1 MRKFTYVT
9 KHGTLG
15 LLLGVLAL
23 TPSWAQSPDE
33 ETEKELINL
42 QNEWATAR
50 IKGDVAF
57 LERLYAKEFRI
68 TAMDGSVVDR
78 ARDIAVFASGEMKP
92 QAINDENMKVAV
104 YGETAIVTGV
114 EDVKG
119 TYKGNYGEFALRFTN
134 VFIRRDGRWQMV
146 THHSTPVR

>member
-1 MRKFTYVT
+1 
-9 KHGTLG
+9 
-15 LLLGVLAL
+15 
-23 TPSWAQSPDE
+23 
-33 ETEKELINL
+33 LIKL

-78 ARDIAVFASGEMKP
+78 ARDIDVFASGEMKP
-92 QAINDENMKVAV
+92 QAINDEDMKVAV
-104 YGETAIVTGV
+104 YGETAIVTGI

-146 THHSTPVR
+146 THHSTPVGRPVQN